1 MDKVKDAIIEN
12 FENSMEAWRGLATT
26 DNMFLIGRIDAN
38 EMAIET
44 VKYMFK
50 TVGHGQ
56 WLDEDSFDAHGSP
69 IYRCSVC
76 NRTVADN
83 YISCHKFC
91 LHCGADMRG
100 AKENE

>member
-1 MDKVKDAIIEN
+1 MDKVKDAIIKE
-12 FENSMEAWRGLATT
+12 FTHSIDAWRCLATT
-26 DNMFLIGRIDAN
+26 DNMFLIGRIDAR
-38 EMAIET
+38 EAA
-44 VKYMFK
+44 VKFVEYAFR
-50 TVGHGQ
+50 TYGHGQ

-100 AKENE
+100 VE